1 MPIWHVNT
9 TLRGGG
15 VAEILNALVRHS
27 ENSEPEHRRFVTDS
41 DPVVFNATKRLHHR
55 IHGVDRGGL
64 PDSDEHTAYLAFAE
78 RNAARLLEFLHDG
91 DTVMLHDPQTL
102 PMAPLLVR
110 RGIPVLWRCHIGTA
124 TPGSVASDTWDYLSM
139 FWPPELGLIFSVP
152 ELIPAQAT
160 GQHVA
165 TIAPSIDPDTPKN
178 RPMSAPEISE
188 ILAWAGLGGGASESR
203 RAGFDAF
210 SDGPVDDG
218 PVLLQVSRWD
228 PLKDMAGVLRAFAR
242 STLPDRAQLVLC
254 GPSPSGVAD
263 DPEAGAVLDEVV
275 ALRHGLPPRLRRR
288 VHLLCTPLA
297 DDHGNSLLVN
307 ALQRRA
313 DIVVQRSV
321 QEGFGLTV
329 TEAMFKARPVVASA
343 VGGIP
348 HQITSGQTGLL
359 LKNPADDEEF
369 TGLVESLLDDRET
382 ATRLGRAARKTA
394 QAAFTV
400 GREAADHDRIVR
412 AFRETL

>member
-9 TLRGGG
+9 TARGGG

-27 ENSEPEHRRFVTDS
+27 KNSEFEHRRFVTDS

-64 PDSDEHTAYLAFAE
+64 PDPDEHTAYLAFAA
-78 RNAARLLEFLHDG
+78 RNAARLLELLRDG

-102 PMAPLLVR
+102 PMASLLVR

-124 TPGSVASDTWDYLSM
+124 VPHPVSSDTWDYLSA
-139 FWPPELGLIFSVP
+139 FWPSELGLVFSVP

-160 GQHVA
+160 GRPVA
-165 TIAPSIDPDTPKN
+165 TIAPSIDPDAPKN
-178 RPMSAPEISE
+178 RPMSASEISE
-188 ILAWAGLGGGASESR
+188 ILAWAGLGDGPGGPR
-203 RAGFDAF
+203 RAGFEAF
-210 SDGPVDDG
+210 SDGPVDDD

-228 PLKDMAGVLRAFAR
+228 PLKDMAGVLRAFVR
-242 STLPDRAQLVLC
+242 SALPDHAQLVLC

-263 DPEAGAVLDEVV
+263 DPEAGAVLDEVI

-297 DDHGNSLLVN
+297 DDLGNSLLVN

-348 HQITSGQTGLL
+348 RQITSGQTGLL
-359 LKNPADDEEF
+359 LKNPGDDEEF
-369 TGLVESLLDDRET
+369 TGLVGSLLQDRET
-382 ATRLGRAARKTA
+382 AARLGRAARETA
-394 QAAFTV
+394 RAEFTV
-400 GREAADHDRIVR
+400 EREAADHDRTVR
-412 AFRETL
+412 AFHATL